1 MHNVLASRVGGP
13 RTLVRDQPAPVQ
25 ERRGGAPAAQQSRYV
40 AFTGGSYNAETR
52 TVEAVLATGSR
63 VQRLWWSEELDMGA
77 GAIDLARVNQNQV
90 RFLFN
95 HNSNDVIGVVERIW
109 MEGAALCAVIRFA
122 DTPRGREFAGMVQRS
137 ELTGISIGYQVR
149 NWKLVEVLENDHE
162 IWRATDWELLEASLV
177 SVPADPNAGVRS
189 LQPGQPSGSA
199 APQPSEDDMRRSL
212 MAGGMLAA
220 FGAARALFQPNT
232 DQGGGQP
239 AAPAA
244 PAAPASPAAPESR
257 AAPVQP
263 APAAPAAPVAP
274 AAPAPAAERALSP
287 TEMLQLQD
295 QARSL
300 GVETN
305 VRGAFEAAGADYASV
320 SRAILEA
327 AAARQAANTQN
338 LPTGGSRGVI
348 VNDERD
354 TQRSGIRAA
363 ILHGLR
369 TGNGGQ
375 AELPAEAQPYARHSL
390 SDLAMVSL
398 GERTAPRSTA
408 DRIELYERAFHTTSD
423 FPLLL
428 SGALNQRLAEQYRV
442 AAPIYRSIAQQMT
455 FVDFRAHEVL
465 RPGDFPTLK
474 PVNEAGEIKFG
485 TFGEGHEKV
494 AVGAYGIQFGL
505 SRQLMINDHMGAID
519 RVLANQG
526 NMIALFEEFTFFAMK
541 AVNSGDGPVL
551 LEDSKAVFH
560 ADHGNKAAT
569 GTAITEAALSAGRAA
584 IRKQKT
590 PSGVQMGT
598 PPSILLVSPDK
609 ETEADKAIAAR
620 PNGEYNP
627 FEGKLRTVVGGQL
640 TGNSW
645 ELYAD
650 QTFGA
655 NWTWGLL
662 DGFTAPRLRVEN
674 VFGQQGVK
682 ISLEHDF
689 GCGAQDFRFGYR
701 NAGA

>member
-13 RTLVRDQPAPVQ
+13 RTLIRDQPAPVQ

-52 TVEAVLATGSR
+52 TVEAVLATGAR

-122 DTPRGREFAGMVQRS
+122 DTPRGREFAGMVQRG

-162 IWRATDWELLEASLV
+162 IWRATEWELLEASLV

-189 LQPGQPSGSA
+189 LNPGNPSGSA

-232 DQGGGQP
+232 DQGGGAP
-239 AAPAA
+239 SAPAEPTP
-244 PAAPASPAAPESR
+244 PAVPDTR
-257 AAPVQP
+257 AAPTPP
-263 APAAPAAPVAP
+263 APAAPAAP
-274 AAPAPAAERALSP
+274 PAPAERGLTPA
-287 TEMLQLQD
+287 EMLQLQD

-300 GVETN
+300 GVESN
-305 VRGAFEAAGADYASV
+305 VRAAFEATGADYGSV

-338 LPTGGSRGVI
+338 LPTSGSRASI
-348 VNDERD
+348 VTDEVD

-375 AELPAEAQPYARHSL
+375 AELPAEAQPYARHNL
-390 SDLAMVSL
+390 SDLAMVCL

-408 DRIELYERAFHTTSD
+408 ERIELYERAFHTTSD

-442 AAPIYRSIAQQMT
+442 AQPIYRSIAQQMT
-455 FVDFRAHEVL
+455 FVDFRPHEVL

-474 PVNEAGEIKFG
+474 PVTEAGEIKFG
-485 TFGEGHEKV
+485 TFGEGRERV

-505 SRQLMINDHMGAID
+505 SRQLMINDHIGAID
-519 RVLANQG
+519 RVLASQG
-526 NMIALFEEFTFFAMK
+526 NMIALFEELTFFAMK
-541 AVNSGDGPVL
+541 AVNSGDGPNL
-551 LEDSKAVFH
+551 LEDGKSVFH
-560 ADHGNKAAT
+560 ADHNNKAGT

-590 PSGVQMGT
+590 PAGAVMGT

-609 ETEADKAIAAR
+609 ETEADKAVAAR

-627 FEGKLRTVVGGQL
+627 FEGKLRTVVAGQL

-650 QTFGA
+650 QAFGA